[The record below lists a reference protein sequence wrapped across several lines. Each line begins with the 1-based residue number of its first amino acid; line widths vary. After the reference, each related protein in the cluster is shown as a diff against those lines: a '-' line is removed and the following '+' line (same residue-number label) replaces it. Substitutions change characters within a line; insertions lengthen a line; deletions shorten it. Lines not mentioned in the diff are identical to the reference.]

1 MQYLI
6 RMTTVATRHGLTT
19 LMIHDSRTYLW
30 RVYQDYLTTWRNVDS
45 VSVTL
50 VITESTLIPQDELD
64 LILQI
69 IKKVKGMYS
78 VKKVGKCGE
87 ASPNKGVVSVW

>member
-30 RVYQDYLTTWRNVDS
+30 RVYQDFLTTWRNVDN

-50 VITESTLIPQDELD
+50 VITESTLIPQDEL

-69 IKKVKGMYS
+69 IKKLRECILL
-78 VKKVGKCGE
+78 KKLKNVEKHRLI
-87 ASPNKGVVSVW
+87 KVW

>member
-1 MQYLI
+1 MI

-30 RVYQDYLTTWRNVDS
+30 RVYQDYLTTWRNVDT

-50 VITESTLIPQDELD
+50 VITESTLIPQDEL

-69 IKKVKGMYS
+69 IKKLRECILL
-78 VKKVGKCGE
+78 KKLKNVEEHRSFISKT
-87 ASPNKGVVSVW
+87 AVR

>member
-19 LMIHDSRTYLW
+19 LMIHDSRTMNLW
-30 RVYQDYLTTWRNVDS
+30 RVYQDYLTTWRNVDT
-45 VSVTL
+45 VKL
-50 VITESTLIPQDELD
+50 MITESTLIPQDELD

-69 IKKVKGMYS
+69 IKKLIVSYCTMYQS
-78 VKKVGKCGE
+78 VSTE
-87 ASPNKGVVSVW
+87 EL